1 MRAWGIGEGLARSEP
16 SKATLADTELAPN
29 ALEASPEL
37 VTTKETPPGEYSICF
52 QAEMP
57 WKLPLHPE
65 SLASHVANRDR
76 LKAKLDASKD
86 EPLRKELEQ
95 LTKETAARD
104 FPTFFYTTS
113 IRILPSP

>member
-1 MRAWGIGEGLARSEP
+1 MLVARRTQSAEEDLQEIATCRTELTFCESSTEARTILPGSLVSARAWWIGERFARLEP
-16 SKATLADTELAPN
+16 SKATLADTELASN

-65 SLASHVANRDR
+65 SLASHVA
-76 LKAKLDASKD
+76 L
-86 EPLRKELEQ
+86 
-95 LTKETAARD
+95 
-104 FPTFFYTTS
+104 
-113 IRILPSP
+113 